1 MKIIKCLSEDIEC
14 TLDMAED
21 EIKKAIMYK
30 EEYPAAAKAF
40 FAKSVALMDS
50 IKASHDAVVSLIEG
64 YKKEKGEPPAP
75 MMAIYNYMHER
86 HINKAAAIKTL
97 QDMYAK

>member
-30 EEYPAAAKAF
+30 EEYPVAAKAF